1 MDARPAAR
9 WAGAVCLTVAPLA
22 LTIGTFLPTYGEDD
36 PVADQVAAVAAAPD
50 ALSTSNLLVFPQMLV
65 VPAMFYLALLARRG
79 APRLS
84 LIGGGLS
91 VLGWL
96 AGMAVFTGYG
106 LTLAAAAAAP
116 DRGAATAVV
125 EGVAADTTYNVLI
138 LLFVLAHV
146 VGMLVLGI
154 GLVRSRVA
162 PAWTGWFV
170 AVLPVLHVGARV
182 LGPVADGLTFALL
195 TAAMAYLAVVLV
207 RMPDGEWDLAPAT
220 ARTAAPV
227 PA

>member
-36 PVADQVAAVAAAPD
+36 PAADQVAAVAAAPG
-50 ALSTSNLLVFPQMLV
+50 ALSTSNLLVFPQLLI
-65 VPAMFYLALLARRG
+65 VPAVVYLAMMARRG
-79 APRLS
+79 APRLA
-84 LIGGGLS
+84 LVGGGLS
-91 VLGWL
+91 ALGWL
-96 AGMAVFTGYG
+96 AGMIVFTGYG

-116 DRGAATAVV
+116 DRTAATAVV
-125 EGVAADTTYNVLI
+125 AGVAADTTHNVLV

-146 VGMLVLGI
+146 LGMLVLGI

-170 AVLPVLHVGARV
+170 ALLPLLHVPARV

-207 RMPDGEWDLAPAT
+207 RMPDDEWDLAPVT
-220 ARTAAPV
+220 ARAAAPV
-227 PA
+227 AA

>member
-36 PVADQVAAVAAAPD
+36 AVTDQVAAVAAAPD
-50 ALSTSNLLVFPQMLV
+50 VLSASTVLVFPQLLI
-65 VPAMFYLALLARRG
+65 VPAMIYLAMLARRG

-84 LIGGGLS
+84 LIGGGLAT
-91 VLGWL
+91 VGWL
-96 AGMAVFTGYG
+96 AGMAAFTGYG
-106 LTLAAAAAAP
+106 ITLAAAAAAP
-116 DRGAATAVV
+116 DRAGAIAVV
-125 EGVAADTTYNVLI
+125 EGVAADPTYNTLV

-146 VGMLVLGI
+146 IGMLVLGV
-154 GLVRSRVA
+154 GLVRSRLA
-162 PAWTGWFV
+162 PAWTGWAV
-170 AVLPVLHVGARV
+170 ALLPVLHVGARV
-182 LGPVADGLTFALL
+182 LGPIADGVTWALL

-207 RMPDGEWDLAPAT
+207 RMPDDEWDLAPVP
-220 ARTAAPV
+220 ARVAAPV